1 MRKVKHTSLFNTERA
16 MNTTYQENR
25 TIAYLISMLLVTAY
39 YLCFLWE
46 EFQKGVFDTDT
57 IPSEWGWTVL
67 KLVGAQIVLSVLAS
81 IGVSIMYAVLNREM
95 EKEVSDER
103 DKLFELKTNQ
113 LSFTIFGLGFLSAML
128 CLALG
133 TSPLLVLNLI
143 VLSMFVG
150 SMVGYIAKLYF
161 YRRGY

>member
-1 MRKVKHTSLFNTERA
+1 MRKVNHTSYFNIHSA
-16 MNTTYQENR
+16 MNTSYQENR
-25 TIAYLISMLLVTAY
+25 TISYLISMLLVTAY
-39 YLCFLWE
+39 YLCYLWE
-46 EFQKGVFDTDT
+46 EFQKGTFETDT

-67 KLVGAQIVLSVLAS
+67 KLIAAQIVLSVFAS
-81 IGVSIMYAVLNREM
+81 IGVSIIYAILNREM

-113 LSFTIFGLGFLSAML
+113 LSFTMFGLGFLSSML
-128 CLALG
+128 CLGLG

-143 VLSMFVG
+143 VLSIFVG
-150 SMVGYIAKLYF
+150 SMVGYVAKLYF